1 MSQPRRKKK
10 LTPKKR
16 ALKILYWAAIVI
28 ILAITL
34 VPILYLISSSFKKI
48 VDIMNPDKLFI
59 FMPTVQNYI
68 DVFTKYDFVKPL
80 INSLIVSV
88 GATVLA
94 CIFGLPTPSPGS
106 SSASC
111 PWWCWRCG

>member
-59 FMPTVQNYI
+59 FMPTVHN
-68 DVFTKYDFVKPL
+68 
-80 INSLIVSV
+80 
-88 GATVLA
+88 
-94 CIFGLPTPSPGS
+94 
-106 SSASC
+106 
-111 PWWCWRCG
+111 

>member
-34 VPILYLISSSFKKI
+34 VPILYLTSSSFK
-48 VDIMNPDKLFI
+48 
-59 FMPTVQNYI
+59 
-68 DVFTKYDFVKPL
+68 
-80 INSLIVSV
+80 
-88 GATVLA
+88 
-94 CIFGLPTPSPGS
+94 
-106 SSASC
+106 
-111 PWWCWRCG
+111 